1 MVKKTI
7 KHFGRLVSAFGLF
20 ALGTSSCVK
29 DELPNSE
36 CDIEKIII
44 HYPNPDS
51 LFYRLSDSIMIVPPA
66 GRWS

>member
-7 KHFGRLVSAFGLF
+7 KHFGHLITAFGLF
-20 ALGTSSCVK
+20 ALGASSCVK

-51 LFYRLSDSIMIVPPA
+51 LF
-66 GRWS
+66 